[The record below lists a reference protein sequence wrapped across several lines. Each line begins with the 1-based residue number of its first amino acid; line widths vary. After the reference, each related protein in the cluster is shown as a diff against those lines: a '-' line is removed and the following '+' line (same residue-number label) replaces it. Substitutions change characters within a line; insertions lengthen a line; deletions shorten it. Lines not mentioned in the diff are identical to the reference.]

1 MMEASNLTGFE
12 TACAAPRSCVTKG
25 EGAGISPDAFIVD
38 RPS

>member
-1 MMEASNLTGFE
+1 MEARNQTGFE
-12 TACAAPRSCVTKG
+12 TACAVPHSWGTKG

>member
-1 MMEASNLTGFE
+1 MEVSNQTNFE
-12 TACAAPRSCVTKG
+12 TACAAPHSCVTKG